1 MVQPYKSYSRD
12 VLSQWENQGRYGFS
26 KKKTNK
32 LSKWRDL
39 LPPMPEDY
47 IILTGDIFSLFV
59 YCFMDHAT
67 DDMFSED
74 SMLHALAASSS
85 KGITLPVWSDV
96 SSNFGSS
103 LLREIM
109 NQQQIAHIGNSVNP
123 DNMPIPHYAPIFL
136 SPGMILSKKWVFN
149 LILT

>member
-1 MVQPYKSYSRD
+1 M
-12 VLSQWENQGRYGFS
+12 LSQWENQGRYGFS

-109 NQQQIAHIGNSVNP
+109 NQQQIAHLKL
-123 DNMPIPHYAPIFL
+123 MLHEKL
-136 SPGMILSKKWVFN
+136 SAARKHE
-149 LILT
+149 